1 MKILGVLRGFPGL
14 GRVVAGVSLM
24 ETLSQ
29 KYNCDTKII
38 SYLQGNKYLETLGYE
53 GLIEATPFD
62 YCSIG
67 LLPTNKMGASIHDTI
82 RKFNPDI
89 IIVDGEPLMLQSIK
103 LSHKNIKVVALLNP
117 SDVDNP
123 NNDKE
128 TMDYFNALYSIADL
142 AICHGLRKVT
152 PPTKYSNFLSVGTI
166 LRREIIDTK
175 NVPSNNIYCLLGGG
189 TINVDEQFSESTI
202 TIGRHCLT
210 IARNLP
216 EYNIHGACSSKNIYD
231 SLKQFDIPH
240 NVFLYNQ
247 VVDSPKCYSDACLVI
262 TRSGRNTLSELA
274 YLGIPSISFV
284 SGCSY
289 RHFEQKQNIASLSN
303 ANIAMAPLNI
313 EPDKLTEIC
322 LNMMAKGI
330 KKHLFEYGND
340 IALKSILSLKD
351 EQ

>member
-1 MKILGVLRGFPGL
+1 MKILGVFRGFPGL

-24 ETLSQ
+24 ETLNQ
-29 KYNCDTKII
+29 KYNCDIKII
-38 SYLQGNKYLETLGYE
+38 SYLQGNRYLETLGYK
-53 GLIEATPFD
+53 GLQEATPFD

-67 LLPTNKMGASIHDTI
+67 LLPTNKMGAHIHETI
-82 RKFNPDI
+82 RKFSPDI
-89 IIVDGEPLMLQSIK
+89 IIVDGEPLLLQSIK

-123 NNDKE
+123 NNDRE
-128 TMDYFNALYSIADL
+128 TMDYFNELYSMADL

-152 PPTKYSNFLSVGTI
+152 PPSQYSNFLSVGTI
-166 LRREIIDTK
+166 LRREIINIK

-189 TINVDEQFSESTI
+189 TVNVEEQFSESTI
-202 TIGRHCLT
+202 TIGRHCLN

-216 EYNIHGACSSKNIYD
+216 TYNIHVACSSMNIYEA
-231 SLKQFDIPH
+231 LKQFDIPQ

-247 VVDSPKCYSDACLVI
+247 VINSLKCYSDACLVI

-289 RHFEQKQNIASLSN
+289 RLFEQKQNIDSLSK
-303 ANIAMAPLNI
+303 ANIKVAPLNI

-322 LNMMAKGI
+322 FSLIAKGI

-340 IALKSILSLKD
+340 IAITRILSLQD
-351 EQ
+351 E